1 MKILQVNCVYKK
13 GSTGKIVFDIHS
25 ELLKQGIDSVVCYG
39 RGEKTQEPH
48 VYKTCGELYSKLNNA
63 LSRITGLMYG
73 GCFFSTNRLLRIIR
87 KERPDVVHLHC
98 INGYFVN
105 IYRMVSW
112 LKKHRIKTVLTLHAE
127 FMHTANCGHA
137 FDCDRWKTGCGN
149 CPRLRKETKSLFLD
163 NTALSF
169 RKMRKA
175 FEGFDENLI
184 VTSVSPWLMERAK
197 QSPILADKQH
207 CVVLNGVDTDIFHPY
222 DTTELR
228 NAHGLAEEKVIFHA
242 TAHFS
247 ADPAHIKGGYYIL
260 QLAERLK
267 AENVK
272 IFVAGTCD
280 EGIQAPDN
288 VIFLG
293 KITDQTLL
301 AKYYSMS
308 DVTVLTSQKETFSMV
323 TAESLCCGTPV
334 AGFQAGGPEQIAI
347 ADYSSFVPYGALDE
361 LVKKVSEYLQKDW
374 NAADIAE
381 VSEKKYS
388 RNTLC
393 RSYLEIYSVLIG
405 AK

>member
-13 GSTGKIVFDIHS
+13 GSTGKIVFDVHS
-25 ELLKQGIDSVVCYG
+25 ELLKQGINSVVCYG
-39 RGEKTQEPH
+39 RGERVQEPH
-48 VYKTCGELYSKLNNA
+48 VYKTCGELYSKCNNA
-63 LSRITGLMYG
+63 LSRVTGLMYG

-127 FMHTANCGHA
+127 FMHTANCGYA
-137 FDCDRWKTGCGN
+137 LDCDRWKTGCGN

-197 QSPILADKQH
+197 QSPILVDKQH

-228 NAHGLAEEKVIFHA
+228 NAHSLAEEKVIFHA

-301 AKYYSMS
+301 AKYYSMA

-388 RNTLC
+388 RDALC
-393 RSYLEIYSVLIG
+393 HSYVEIYSVLIG